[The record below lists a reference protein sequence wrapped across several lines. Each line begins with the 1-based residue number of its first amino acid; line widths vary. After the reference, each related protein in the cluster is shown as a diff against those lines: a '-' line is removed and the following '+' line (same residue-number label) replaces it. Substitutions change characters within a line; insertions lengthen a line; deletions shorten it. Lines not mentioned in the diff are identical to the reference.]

1 MYGLVQPRRESA
13 LTIRVQISTSTG
25 RKDVTVL
32 PDSGAYITAAGEEIL
47 TYLDHHQN
55 NLLPSTITPK
65 AVNGNSMTPIGRVPT
80 TIHLQGKQ
88 YTDDLHIIPGIKGA
102 IILW

>member
-1 MYGLVQPRRESA
+1 M
-13 LTIRVQISTSTG
+13 
-25 RKDVTVL
+25 
-32 PDSGAYITAAGEEIL
+32 
-47 TYLDHHQN
+47 YLDHHPD
-55 NLLPSTITPK
+55 NLIPSTFMPK